1 MKLNVRK
8 ATWALAFAVGI
19 AAAGSPHFLA
29 AQSEQGMEHGK
40 GHDKDKH
47 DQGNNDKDKH
57 DQGNNNDNR
66 NDYSNTANASNRF
79 FQQGVSQGQYDRQK
93 NRGRKYRSNPR
104 DGNDRQAYQSG
115 YDQGYSN
122 NQNTYGQYS
131 QNSQHAQ
138 NGVFGNTQYGNNNN
152 NPGFRMGSQDGT
164 NDGRS
169 DRAAGRP
176 LKYGPGYNHPDRGYN
191 NSYGDKNAYQQQ
203 YKVGYQQAYQQAFN
217 GRSFGR

>member
-1 MKLNVRK
+1 MKLKVSK
-8 ATWALAFAVGI
+8 AAWALAFAVGI
-19 AAAGSPHFLA
+19 ATLGTPSFLS
-29 AQSEQGMEHGK
+29 AQSEQGMAHGK

-47 DQGNNDKDKH
+47 NH
-57 DQGNNNDNR
+57 GNNNDND
-66 NDYSNTANASNRF
+66 NDYGNTANASNRF
-79 FQQGVSQGQYDRQK
+79 FQQGLSQGQYDRDK
-93 NRGRKYRSNPR
+93 NRGHKYRSNPR

-115 YDQGYSN
+115 YDQGYNN

-131 QNSQHAQ
+131 QNGQ
-138 NGVFGNTQYGNNNN
+138 NGHYGQNGQWGNTQYGNNNS

-176 LKYGPGYNHPDRGYN
+176 LRYGPGYNHPDRGYN
-191 NSYGDKNAYQQQ
+191 NSYGDKNAYKQQ
-203 YKVGYQQAYQQAFN
+203 YQAGYQQAYQQAFN